1 MLNSVVFPAPFGPM
15 IDAIPRATAKSTPC
29 SAVSPPNL
37 FVTPRASN
45 RDGTVAGPRRP
56 PRRARA
62 ERAPAS
68 PGELALA
75 APRGKDALRA
85 EDHHQDEDDAEDHP
99 LVLGRLELGRSEE
112 RRVGKGGRSRGSR
125 NH

>member
-1 MLNSVVFPAPFGPM
+1 MLNSVVFPAPLGPM
-15 IDAIPRATAKSTPC
+15 IDAIPRSTAKSTPC

-75 APRGKDALRA
+75 ATRGKDDLRA
-85 EDHHQDEDDAEDHP
+85 EDHQQGEEDAADIP
-99 LVLGRLELGRSEE
+99 LDRA
-112 RRVGKGGRSRGSR
+112 RRVMGRTMRSGRTP
-125 NH
+125 